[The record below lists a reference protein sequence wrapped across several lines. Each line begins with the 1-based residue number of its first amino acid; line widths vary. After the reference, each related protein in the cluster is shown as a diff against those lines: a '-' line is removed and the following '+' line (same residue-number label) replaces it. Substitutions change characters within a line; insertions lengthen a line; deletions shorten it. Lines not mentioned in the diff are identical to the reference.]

1 MINFV
6 ISSILSSLIYST
18 YLEVKDYKLG
28 EKKSGK
34 KINFEELSYESEDI
48 KKDLKRYLFDQIK
61 DISNLDY
68 LIPIYNIYIMIERIL
83 MEESYI
89 DDYKELFDEV
99 IPEIN
104 SLERKVRKENYELLK
119 LTMEQTK
126 LNLKDYKLI
135 ENDVPESIFEEIID
149 LNNLEYSDKG
159 NVKVL
164 EKKNS

>member
-89 DDYKELFDEV
+89 DDYK
-99 IPEIN
+99 
-104 SLERKVRKENYELLK
+104 
-119 LTMEQTK
+119 
-126 LNLKDYKLI
+126 
-135 ENDVPESIFEEIID
+135 
-149 LNNLEYSDKG
+149 
-159 NVKVL
+159 
-164 EKKNS
+164 

>member
-1 MINFV
+1 MFNFV

>member
-1 MINFV
+1 MFNFV
-6 ISSILSSLIYST
+6 ISSILSILIYST

>member
-119 LTMEQTK
+119 LTMEQTN

>member
-1 MINFV
+1 MFNFV
-6 ISSILSSLIYST
+6 ISSILYSLIYST